1 MFAVSGCGASGEPPA
16 PAPSPAGNGA
26 GNGLSAVSDSLW
38 GVAALAESDAW
49 AVGKRELGSDSGVVL
64 TLTEHWDGQ
73 SWKVVPSPSPG
84 GIGEQARG
92 ILEAVAIDSPDDAWA
107 VGTWSPA
114 WHDVRTV
121 PPVHGLI
128 EHWNG
133 AKWTVVP
140 GPSPGGHA
148 TELTAVAAISPTAA
162 WATGLGT
169 AGGHQIT
176 VFMHWNGTIWRYL
189 PSPAG
194 TPGGLAVISARDIW
208 MVGAKGPMKSAPKYR
223 TLAEH
228 WNGSKWT
235 IVPTPNGFKGRT
247 GNSGLSA
254 VGGSSSSN
262 VWAVGNYQSGPN
274 GDDRSPLVEHWDG
287 TQWRLQPSP
296 DPVPPQNG
304 GFLDAIA
311 ALSGTSAFAV
321 GSAFGSGPIPIIE
334 GWDGVHWTAIQS
346 RLQPGATDPTL
357 SGVAA
362 VQPGYAWAVGYAH
375 NHNYRPITLIE
386 KWNGTSWQQVPSP
399 NP

>member
-1 MFAVSGCGASGEPPA
+1 MLAVSACGASREPPA

-38 GVAALAESDAW
+38 GVAALGQSDAW

-92 ILEAVAIDSPDDAWA
+92 ILEAVAIDSPGDAWA

-114 WHDVRTV
+114 NHDPRTA
-121 PPVHGLI
+121 PPVHVLI

-140 GPSPGGHA
+140 GPRPGGHA
-148 TELTAVAAISPTAA
+148 TELTAVAAISPTEA

-169 AGGHQIT
+169 AGGHEIT
-176 VFMHWNGTIWRYL
+176 VFMRWDGTRWRYL

-194 TPGGLAVISARDIW
+194 TVGGLAVISAHDIW
-208 MVGAKGPMKSAPKYR
+208 VVGAKGPMKSAPKYR

-235 IVPTPNGFKGRT
+235 IVPAPYVVKGRKP
-247 GNSGLSA
+247 NIGLSA

-262 VWAVGNYQSGPN
+262 VWAVGP
-274 GDDRSPLVEHWDG
+274 
-287 TQWRLQPSP
+287 
-296 DPVPPQNG
+296 
-304 GFLDAIA
+304 
-311 ALSGTSAFAV
+311 
-321 GSAFGSGPIPIIE
+321 FGSGPIPIIE
-334 GWDGVHWTAIQS
+334 GWDGVHWTAMPS
-346 RLQPGATDPTL
+346 RLQPGVTDPTL
-357 SGVAA
+357 SGVTA

-375 NHNYRPITLIE
+375 NQNYRPITLIE
-386 KWNGTSWQQVPSP
+386 KWNGATWQQVPSP